1 MYHNEMKKVIEKVV
15 KPVLRSYGLDPDQV
29 KHFHIN
35 PTGMDSFDCEKI
47 YDSDEELI
55 TDAFFTLKHYAG
67 GEEEVSK
74 DEWLYFLECL
84 EGRREYNI
92 EDKMRITTK
101 PSHRQA

>member
-15 KPVLRSYGLDPDQV
+15 KGNIDKYVLMDYL
-29 KHFHIN
+29 
-35 PTGMDSFDCEKI
+35 MDSFDCEKI

-55 TDAFFTLKHYAG
+55 TDAFFTLKHYAS

>member
-15 KPVLRSYGLDPDQV
+15 KGNIDKYVL
-29 KHFHIN
+29 
-35 PTGMDSFDCEKI
+35 MDYFDCEKI